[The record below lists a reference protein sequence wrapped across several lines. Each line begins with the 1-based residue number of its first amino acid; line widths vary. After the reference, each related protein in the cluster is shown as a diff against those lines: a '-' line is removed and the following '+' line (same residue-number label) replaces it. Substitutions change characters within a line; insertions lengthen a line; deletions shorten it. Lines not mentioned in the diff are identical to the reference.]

1 MIFFISIL
9 SAQKWGKHSTHQVG
23 IRIKCVETY
32 HSFRIGSG
40 IMSAQE
46 MSAVLVIMK
55 GESAKHMAMF
65 FSFSLYFFC

>member
-55 GESAKHMAMF
+55 G
-65 FSFSLYFFC
+65 